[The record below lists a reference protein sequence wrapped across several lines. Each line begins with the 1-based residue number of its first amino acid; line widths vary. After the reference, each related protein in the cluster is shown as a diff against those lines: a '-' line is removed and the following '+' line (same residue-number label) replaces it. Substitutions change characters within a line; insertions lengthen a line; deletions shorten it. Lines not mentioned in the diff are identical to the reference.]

1 MNILDIIG
9 PIMIGPSSSH
19 TAGAV
24 RLAHLAKHIFQEEII
39 SAELYLHG
47 SFADTY
53 KGHGTDL
60 ALVAGLLGFH
70 PDDERIPIAF
80 ELAQQANLKFS
91 IHTIDL
97 GNLAHPNSVKFVL
110 HSASNKCEVT
120 GCSLGGGRVNISQID
135 GFSVD
140 FDGNSP
146 TLLTQHYDKP
156 GVIARVTNILACSSI
171 NVGQMKVFRQS
182 RGGIAAMI
190 IQMDQPISQQIIEQ
204 IEAVPAIQKVRN
216 ICSI

>member
-24 RLAHLAKHIFQEEII
+24 RLAHLSKHIFQEKIVR
-39 SAELYLHG
+39 AELYLHG

-70 PDDERIPIAF
+70 TDDERIPEAF
-80 ELAQQANLKFS
+80 ELARQAGLSFS

-97 GNLAHPNSVKFVL
+97 GSFSHPNSVKFVL
-110 HSASNKCEVT
+110 YSDSNRCEVT
-120 GCSLGGGRVNISQID
+120 GCSLGGGRVSISQVD

-140 FDGNSP
+140 FDGSSP
-146 TLLTQHYDKP
+146 TILTQHYDKP
-156 GVIARVTNILACSSI
+156 GIIAQVTNILANNGI

-190 IQMDQPISQQIIEQ
+190 IQIDQPISEQ
-204 IEAVPAIQKVRN
+204 ILGQISAISHMQKVRN
-216 ICSI
+216 ICNI

>member
-24 RLAHLAKHIFQEEII
+24 RLAHLAKHIFQEPIVR
-39 SAELYLHG
+39 AELYLHG

-70 PDDERIPIAF
+70 PDDERIPNAF
-80 ELAQQANLKFS
+80 ELASAAHLEFS

-97 GNLAHPNSVKFVL
+97 GSFTHPNSVKFVL
-110 HSASNKCEVT
+110 YSDTNKCEVT
-120 GCSLGGGRVNISQID
+120 GCSLGGGRVSISQID

-140 FDGNSP
+140 FDGGSP

-156 GVIARVTNILACSSI
+156 GIIANVTKILADNCI

-190 IQMDQPISQQIIEQ
+190 IQMDQPIADDLLAKVAAI
-204 IEAVPAIQKVRN
+204 PHIQKVRN

>member
-1 MNILDIIG
+1 MNLLDIIG

-19 TAGAV
+19 TAGAA

-39 SAELYLHG
+39 KAELYLHG

-53 KGHGTDL
+53 KGHGTDM
-60 ALVAGLLGFH
+60 ALIAGLLGML
-70 PDDERIPIAF
+70 PDDERIPHAF
-80 ELAQQANLKFS
+80 ELAKQSGLDFS
-91 IHTIDL
+91 FHTFDL
-97 GNLAHPNSVKFVL
+97 GKFAHPNSVKFIL
-110 HSASNKCEVT
+110 YSATNKCEVI
-120 GCSLGGGRVNISQID
+120 GCSLGGGRIKISQID
-135 GFSVD
+135 SFSVD
-140 FDGNSP
+140 FDGGSP

-156 GVIARVTNILACSSI
+156 GVIARVTKILADNSI

-190 IQMDQPISQQIIEQ
+190 IQMDQQISDELLAQISAIQ
-204 IEAVPAIQKVRN
+204 HIQKVRN

>member
-1 MNILDIIG
+1 MNLLDIIG

-24 RLAHLAKHIFQEEII
+24 RLAHLAKHIFQEKIVK
-39 SAELYLHG
+39 AELYLHG

-53 KGHGTDL
+53 KGHGTDM
-60 ALVAGLLGFH
+60 ALVAGLLGML
-70 PDDERIPIAF
+70 PDNENIPHSF
-80 ELAQQANLKFS
+80 ELAKTAGLDIN

-97 GNLAHPNSVKFVL
+97 GKFAHPNSVKFVL
-110 HSASNKCEVT
+110 YSSDNKCEVI

-135 GFSVD
+135 SFVVD
-140 FDGNSP
+140 FDGSSP
-146 TLLTQHYDKP
+146 TVLTQHYDKT
-156 GVIARVTNILACSSI
+156 GIIAKVTKVLADNNI

-190 IQMDQPISQQIIEQ
+190 IQMDQQISDELLKQIATIQ
-204 IEAVPAIQKVRN
+204 YIQKVRN

>member
-24 RLAHLAKHIFQEEII
+24 RLAHLAKHIFQEPIVR
-39 SAELYLHG
+39 AELYLHG

-60 ALVAGLLGFH
+60 ALVAGLMGFH
-70 PDDERIPIAF
+70 PDDERIPDAF
-80 ELAQQANLKFS
+80 ELAKQANLQFS
-91 IHTIDL
+91 IHTLDL
-97 GNLAHPNSVKFVL
+97 GKFAHPNSVKFVL
-110 HSASNKCEVT
+110 YSSDNKCEVV
-120 GCSLGGGRVNISQID
+120 GCSLGGGRVSISQVD
-135 GFSVD
+135 AFSVD
-140 FDGNSP
+140 FDGGSP

-156 GVIARVTNILACSSI
+156 GIIASVTNILADNCI

-190 IQMDQPISQQIIEQ
+190 IQMDQAISTEILAQIAAI
-204 IEAVPAIQKVRN
+204 PYIQKVRN